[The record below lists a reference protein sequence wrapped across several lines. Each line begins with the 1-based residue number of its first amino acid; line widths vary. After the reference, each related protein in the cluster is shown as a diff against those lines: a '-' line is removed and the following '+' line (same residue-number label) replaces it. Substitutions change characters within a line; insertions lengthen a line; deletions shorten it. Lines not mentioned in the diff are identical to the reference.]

1 MIRNKHVDDYI
12 NLWKTGKVLLNKERI
27 LLIAYLEKHILSR
40 DDLYFD
46 EEQIENFIKFTE
58 NGTSHCNHSKNS

>member
-1 MIRNKHVDDYI
+1 MIQNVHVDNYI
-12 NLWKTGKVLLNKERI
+12 QLWKTGKILLNKERI

-46 EEQIENFIKFTE
+46 EEQI
-58 NGTSHCNHSKNS
+58 

>member
-27 LLIAYLEKHILSR
+27 LLIAYLENT
-40 DDLYFD
+40 F
-46 EEQIENFIKFTE
+46 
-58 NGTSHCNHSKNS
+58 